1 MDGLSHYGIFFRI
14 IAPLSTAIAVTLAV
28 AFFVA
33 NRNSYL
39 LLRVKGSKRRYT
51 SSSISI
57 SMAPSQGGRAER
69 SWLRFCRSGNQ
80 GTQGGGS
87 KAGAGQRVTRGR
99 ALSVPHPLQA
109 EIGLPAM
116 ASN

>member
-33 NRNSYL
+33 NWNSYL

-51 SSSISI
+51 CELYIH
-57 SMAPSQGGRAER
+57 QY
-69 SWLRFCRSGNQ
+69 
-80 GTQGGGS
+80 GTIARWS
-87 KAGAGQRVTRGR
+87 C
-99 ALSVPHPLQA
+99 
-109 EIGLPAM
+109 
-116 ASN
+116 